1 MPDMT
6 TNTPDRARTRLPGIS
21 SRAYEHPADR
31 SALVAMRSLTG
42 FDTVLKKLAGL
53 FSERAIR
60 LMFLGGAVRV
70 SDRQFRHLNDM
81 LRDSAYILDM
91 PDVPELYVIQDPQP
105 NAMAIGFDHPF
116 IVVNTGLIDLLDD
129 EEQRYVVG
137 HEVGHILSGHA
148 VYRTMALI
156 LTSLAERIAW
166 IPLGSIALRGIIMAL
181 NEWMR
186 KSELS
191 ADRAGL
197 LAGQDVDAVKRA
209 LMKMAGGTRLH
220 EMDTEA
226 FLEQA
231 REYDA
236 AGDVRDGLLK
246 FLNLLRQ
253 SHPFAV
259 IRFAEI
265 DRWAREGEYQR
276 IIDGDYPR
284 RTEDSSAS
292 FSEEAKNAANS
303 YRESWG
309 RSADPFVGVLRDVA
323 EGAAGAGER
332 IFQRFGR
339 RGDGGGDGGP
349 SGGSTSGSTSGSSG
363 GSNGG

>member
-6 TNTPDRARTRLPGIS
+6 TNTPDRARIRLPGIS

-31 SALVAMRSLTG
+31 SALVALRSLTG
-42 FDTVLKKLAGL
+42 FDIVLKKLAGM

-60 LMFLGGAVRV
+60 LFFLGGSVRV

-81 LRDSAYILDM
+81 LRDSAYILDL

-105 NAMAIGFDHPF
+105 NAMAIGFDRPF

-129 EEQRYVVG
+129 EEQRFVVG

-166 IPLGSIALRGIIMAL
+166 LPLGSIALRGIIMAL

-197 LAGQDVDAVKRA
+197 LAGQDVEAAKRA
-209 LMKMAGGTRLH
+209 LMKLAGGTRLH

-246 FLNLLRQ
+246 FLNLLRR

-276 IIDGDYPR
+276 ILEGAYPR
-284 RTEDSSAS
+284 RAEDGDTSVTD
-292 FSEEAKNAANS
+292 EAKNAANS
-303 YRESWG
+303 YRESWA
-309 RSADPFVGVLRDVA
+309 RSSDPFVGVLRDVA

-332 IFQRFGR
+332 IFQRFNR
-339 RGDGGGDGGP
+339 RSD
-349 SGGSTSGSTSGSSG
+349 
-363 GSNGG
+363 N

>member
-6 TNTPDRARTRLPGIS
+6 TNTPDRARVRLPGIS

-42 FDTVLKKLAGL
+42 FDAVLKKLAGL

-60 LMFLGGAVRV
+60 LFFLGGSVRV

-105 NAMAIGFDHPF
+105 NAMAIGFDRPF
-116 IVVNTGLIDLLDD
+116 IVVNTGLLDLLDD
-129 EEQRYVVG
+129 EEQRYVIG

-166 IPLGSIALRGIIMAL
+166 LPLGSIALRGIIMGL

-209 LMKMAGGTRLH
+209 LMKLAGGTRLH

-246 FLNLLRQ
+246 FLNLLRR

-265 DRWAREGEYQR
+265 DRWAREGEYER
-276 IIDGDYPR
+276 ILAGDYPR
-284 RTEDSSAS
+284 RADDGDTSVTD
-292 FSEEAKNAANS
+292 EAKNAANS
-303 YRESWG
+303 YRESWS

-332 IFQRFGR
+332 IFQRFNR
-339 RGDGGGDGGP
+339 RSD
-349 SGGSTSGSTSGSSG
+349 
-363 GSNGG
+363 N

>member
-1 MPDMT
+1 
-6 TNTPDRARTRLPGIS
+6 
-21 SRAYEHPADR
+21 
-31 SALVAMRSLTG
+31 
-42 FDTVLKKLAGL
+42 
-53 FSERAIR
+53 
-60 LMFLGGAVRV
+60 
-70 SDRQFRHLNDM
+70 
-81 LRDSAYILDM
+81 
-91 PDVPELYVIQDPQP
+91 
-105 NAMAIGFDHPF
+105 MAIGFDHPF
-116 IVVNTGLIDLLDD
+116 VVVNTGLLDLLDD
-129 EEQRYVVG
+129 EEQRYVIG

-166 IPLGSIALRGIIMAL
+166 IPLGSIALRGIIMGL

-246 FLNLLRQ
+246 FLNLLRR

-265 DRWAREGEYQR
+265 DSWARDGEYHR
-276 IIDGDYPR
+276 ILAGEYPR
-284 RTEDSSAS
+284 RADDRTTSVTD
-292 FSEEAKNAANS
+292 EAKNAANA
-303 YRESWG
+303 YRESWS

-323 EGAAGAGER
+323 EGAASAGER

-339 RGDGGGDGGP
+339 RDDTTDTTDTT
-349 SGGSTSGSTSGSSG
+349 TSG
-363 GSNGG
+363 N